1 MGYSTYHTLNT
12 KGATK
17 EQDEKL
23 LKMFEEDE
31 DEYGKDWDWTVA
43 EFNGVNIGESSK
55 WYESDEDMKIL
66 SSREEY
72 KDVLFILEG
81 EGEDN
86 DDMWKA
92 YYKNGKVHRVD
103 AEITFPKFDESK
115 LE

>member
-1 MGYSTYHTLNT
+1 MGYSTYHKLST

-23 LKMFEEDE
+23 LKMFEDSY
-31 DEYGKDWDWTVA
+31 DEYNKGWDWTVA
-43 EFNGVNIGESSK
+43 EFNGVDIGESSK
-55 WYESDEDMKIL
+55 WYDSDKDMKEL

-81 EGEDN
+81 KGDSNE
-86 DDMWKA
+86 DMWKA
-92 YYKNGKVHRVD
+92 YFKNGKMQKVY
-103 AEITFPKFDESK
+103 AEFTLQDFDEYK

>member
-1 MGYSTYHTLNT
+1 MGYSTYHTLST

-23 LKMFEEDE
+23 LKMFEEAE

-43 EFNGVNIGESSK
+43 EFNGVDIGESSK

-72 KDVLFILEG
+72 KDVLFILDG
-81 EGEDN
+81 EGESSGDI
-86 DDMWKA
+86 WKK
-92 YYKNGKVHRVD
+92 YYKNGKQCELK
-103 AEITFPKFDESK
+103 AKITFPEFDESQ